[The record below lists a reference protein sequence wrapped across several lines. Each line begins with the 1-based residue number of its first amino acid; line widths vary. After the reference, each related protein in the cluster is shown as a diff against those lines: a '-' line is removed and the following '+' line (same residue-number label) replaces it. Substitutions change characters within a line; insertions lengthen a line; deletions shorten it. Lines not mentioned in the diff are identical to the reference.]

1 MRTAYQGELS
11 ALLGH
16 VGQMCGRAGLAME
29 RATRALLDV
38 DLSLAEQ
45 IITDHDEIVAMGV
58 QTEERTLALLARQSP
73 VAGDLRTVVS
83 SMKNAADVDRMATL
97 ALHVATIARRRHPR
111 CAVPD
116 DVVPYFAEMGRI
128 AVDLGN
134 STRDVVLSR
143 DPDHAAQIRRADDA
157 MEDLHSHLFKV
168 LKDREWNYGVG
179 TGVDVALLSRY
190 YERFA
195 DHAVE
200 VAGRVIYQATGSV
213 A

>member
-1 MRTAYQGELS
+1 MRTAYHGEIA
-11 ALLGH
+11 ALLAH
-16 VGQMCGRAGLAME
+16 VGDMCGRAGRAME
-29 RATRALLDV
+29 DATHALLDV
-38 DLSLAEQ
+38 DLNLAEQ
-45 IITDHDEIVAMGV
+45 IITDHEQIVAMGV
-58 QTEERTLALLARQSP
+58 STEERTLALLALQSP

-97 ALHVATIARRRHPR
+97 ALHVAAIARRRHPR

-116 DVVPYFAEMGRI
+116 DVVPHFAEMGRI
-128 AVDLGN
+128 AVALGN

-143 DPDHAAQIRRADDA
+143 DPDHAAQIRRDDDA
-157 MEDLHSHLFKV
+157 MDALHSHLFKV
-168 LKDREWNYGVG
+168 LKGDDWSYGVA

>member
-1 MRTAYQGELS
+1 MRTAYQDELS
-11 ALLGH
+11 ALLAH
-16 VGQMCGRAGLAME
+16 VGGMCGRAGVAME
-29 RATRALLDV
+29 QATHALLHV

-45 IITDHDEIVAMGV
+45 IITDHDQIVAMGV
-58 QTEERTLALLARQSP
+58 HTEERTLALLACQSP

-83 SMKNAADVDRMATL
+83 SMKNAADVDRMGTL

-116 DVVPYFAEMGRI
+116 DVVPYFTEMGRI

-143 DPDHAAQIRRADDA
+143 DPDHAAQIRRDDDA
-157 MEDLHSHLFKV
+157 MNELHSHLFRV
-168 LKDREWNYGVG
+168 LKDREWSHGVA

-200 VAGRVIYQATGSV
+200 VAGRVIYQATGIV